1 MITAL
6 LADDE
11 PIIIKGLKKLIPW
24 EQHGIQV
31 IGEAYTGRGLL
42 ELMEKAEPDLIIT
55 DISMPDGTGI
65 DVLKEIGRRGLKTK
79 VIFISAYQE
88 FSYAKDALALGAVDY
103 LVKPIEKGLLLSAV
117 ERAVAALEEESEGK
131 RFKSK
136 LAVYEH
142 KDRKTRLEELF
153 DRLLDGDIRKEEAE
167 EELRTLEAGCIHE
180 CFTVLLLESELPAE
194 DTRWGEHEKRLLLF
208 AVGNMAEELLRQ
220 ELAGI
225 VLRKG
230 DRLCAVV
237 NHPPGL
243 ILTALAQDMIRSAAS
258 YLKVNLSVGIGQ
270 EHQGLEGIK
279 ASYRTAAEVLTRIF
293 FAGGGGGAVLWD
305 REEGTETNGVSER
318 EMTDARQETLQS
330 FLARDPERMEAG
342 LGILFERMERY
353 AGGSKDKA
361 VMAAYATVV
370 EWAEGLAG
378 FGISLEQGEP
388 EMQQHLNAMRSTRR
402 YDELKDYVRNVA
414 EQIFR
419 RMESGSGGK
428 EAQQLVTVK
437 AYIENHYMENITL
450 EGAASK
456 IFMNPYYFSSFF
468 KKHTQMN
475 FKQYLTEIRM
485 KEAVRL
491 LLQTDLMVYE
501 IAEKVGYNNSRQFS
515 DMFKKHF
522 GKLPQ
527 EYKAQGTPK
536 G

>member
-24 EQHGIQV
+24 EKHGIQI
-31 IGEAYTGRGLL
+31 IGEAWTGRGLL
-42 ELMEKAEPDLIIT
+42 DLLEKEHPDLIIT

-103 LVKPIEKGLLLSAV
+103 LVKPIEKGLLLAAL
-117 ERAVAALEEESEGK
+117 ERALAALEEESEEL
-131 RFKSK
+131 RSKSK
-136 LAVYEH
+136 LAVFEH

-153 DRLLDGDIRKEEAE
+153 DRLLDGDIRREEAE
-167 EELRTLEAGCIHE
+167 EKLHGLDAGCHHDRY
-180 CFTVLLLESELPAE
+180 TVLLVESELPEE

-208 AVGNMAEELLRQ
+208 AVGNMTEELMRR
-220 ELAGI
+220 ESEGI

-237 NHPPGL
+237 NHAAG
-243 ILTALAQDMIRSAAS
+243 TDKMALAQDIIGNAGS
-258 YLKVNLSVGIGQ
+258 YLKVVLSVGIGR
-270 EHQGLEGIK
+270 ECQGLEGIK
-279 ASYRTAAEVLTRIF
+279 TSYRTAGEALGRVF
-293 FAGGGGGAVLWD
+293 FASGGGAVLWAEED
-305 REEGTETNGVSER
+305 REAGGVSER
-318 EMTDARQETLQS
+318 EMADARQETLQA
-330 FLARDPERMEAG
+330 FLTKDPERMEAG
-342 LGILFERMERY
+342 LGILFHRMERY

-361 VMAAYATVV
+361 VMAGYATVV
-370 EWAEGLAG
+370 EWLEKLVG
-378 FGISLEQGEP
+378 FGVSLGQGDE
-388 EMQQHLNAMRSTRR
+388 EMQRHLNAMRNAGR
-402 YDELKDYVRNVA
+402 YGELTAYIRGIA

-419 RMESGSGGK
+419 RIESGASGK
-428 EAQQLVTVK
+428 EAQQLITVK
-437 AYIENHYMENITL
+437 DYIENHYMENITL

-491 LLQTDLMVYE
+491 LLQSDLMVYE
-501 IAEKVGYNNSRQFS
+501 IAERVGYNNSRQFS
-515 DMFKKHF
+515 DMFKKF
-522 GKLPQ
+522 YGKLPQ
-527 EYKAQGTPK
+527 EYKAQSGGKP
-536 G
+536 